1 MRADRESAP
10 RRRCP
15 CWRCASAM
23 IHCPAYARGND
34 PRHGGALRQCTGYT
48 TKRARE
54 GKEKKGERVLDSN
67 NKFK

>member
-1 MRADRESAP
+1 
-10 RRRCP
+10 
-15 CWRCASAM
+15 M